1 MRRSLFCLLI
11 LCLLAL
17 LTGCMASLP
26 SALGGNCYNKALP
39 MLLDSTDLKALFQD
53 IASELC
59 ADSPSGCTSKAQ
71 DTKDDAPSS
80 TNRNNTSQMT
90 VLVTDFADLQSFLP
104 NQSGILMGELMRGS
118 LSKVCSYKIVQAEFG
133 KYFKL
138 SENGLIVLTRN
149 IREIKK
155 DEYFQSEAI
164 VGTYSYQNNNKI
176 VIFVRKI
183 NTETGNIS
191 RMVTREVN
199 YACGGGA
206 VLGYSV
212 K

>member
-1 MRRSLFCLLI
+1 
-11 LCLLAL
+11 
-17 LTGCMASLP
+17 
-26 SALGGNCYNKALP
+26 
-39 MLLDSTDLKALFQD
+39 
-53 IASELC
+53 
-59 ADSPSGCTSKAQ
+59 
-71 DTKDDAPSS
+71 
-80 TNRNNTSQMT
+80 
-90 VLVTDFADLQSFLP
+90 
-104 NQSGILMGELMRGS
+104 MRGS

-155 DEYFQSEAI
+155 DEYSQSEAI

-176 VIFVRKI
+176 VIFARKI

-199 YACGGGA
+199 YACAGGA